1 MEMNR
6 KPFISFALAASAA
19 PSSLINISSFQALPG
34 SAMTVLIADWTLPP
48 ECPSSL
54 QTPQVRVNMLQ
65 GSSMETGLK
74 VMGSRASGHL

>member
-48 ECPSSL
+48 ECPPSF
-54 QTPQVRVNMLQ
+54 QTHQVRQNVYR
-65 GSSMETGLK
+65 K
-74 VMGSRASGHL
+74 VV

>member
-34 SAMTVLIADWTLPP
+34 SVMTVLIADRTLL
-48 ECPSSL
+48 PSSL
-54 QTPQVRVNMLQ
+54 QTPQVRVNML
-65 GSSMETGLK
+65 
-74 VMGSRASGHL
+74 

>member
-34 SAMTVLIADWTLPP
+34 SVMTVLIVDWTLL
-48 ECPSSL
+48 PSSL
-54 QTPQVRVNMLQ
+54 QTPQVRVNML
-65 GSSMETGLK
+65 
-74 VMGSRASGHL
+74 